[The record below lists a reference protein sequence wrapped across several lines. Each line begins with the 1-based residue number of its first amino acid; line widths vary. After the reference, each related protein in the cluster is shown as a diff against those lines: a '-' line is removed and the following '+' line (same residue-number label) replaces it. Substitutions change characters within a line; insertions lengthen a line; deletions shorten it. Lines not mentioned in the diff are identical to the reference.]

1 MSKKQA
7 SFSLGLGLFDYINP
21 IFYSITT
28 ITIFLNIKD
37 KMPTP
42 LFILFLIG
50 MIISL
55 IFGFSIP
62 TVKCLVGLGKMK
74 FEMPVNLVFY
84 VNSGIFL
91 SGISL
96 FKYVSNI
103 NNTVYILILI
113 MAIMFLCFVLYKTK
127 KFNTVAVLTGAVG
140 YILLYSSLITLSI
153 QKQMMIPITMY
164 AIAILLFIFLCGIG
178 IKANLKNPK
187 VHWVIEI
194 SNVICQGLVA
204 IATVI
209 QFH

>member
-28 ITIFLNIKD
+28 ITIFLNLKD
-37 KMPTP
+37 KMSTP

-50 MIISL
+50 MILSL
-55 IFGFSIP
+55 VFGFSIP

-91 SGISL
+91 SGIAL
-96 FKYVSNI
+96 FKYVLNI
-103 NNTVYILILI
+103 NTITSIIIFVLSIL
-113 MAIMFLCFVLYKTK
+113 FLCYIVYKTK
-127 KFNTVAVLTGAVG
+127 KFNTVAVLTGAIG

-153 QKQMMIPITMY
+153 QKGMTIPIVMY
-164 AIAILLFIFLCGIG
+164 AIAILLFVFLCGVG

-194 SNVICQGLVA
+194 SNVVCQGLVA
-204 IATVI
+204 IATLI